1 MSAIRGIYRRRLRVL
16 VVSLLAVC
24 ALGGTAVAQAA
35 TVLTVSGNTTLAPQ
49 PMETELR
56 GVMCQPPN
64 VCKKVEYASG
74 GSGEQVYTSGYT
86 ALKQALSETSGDV
99 VIMAYSQGAVIGTRW
114 LINDASTA
122 PQSPD
127 LLYVVLLGNQSQSL
141 NGWST
146 ISGGVKTPNDG
157 KYKVVDVC
165 KQYDPLCDYPNVAG
179 LPAIMNALAGYTQL
193 HGNYTNVD
201 VNDPNNWVRTVGN
214 TTYVLVP
221 TEQLPMFSWMRR
233 IGLSAVADQLD
244 AQWKPVIES
253 SYERAG
259 YTRLGDQSVLP
270 LNSGHNGDSSAT
282 SASKSTPGTNT
293 LATTRSAGADV
304 TRASVS
310 IPTTTPSAEMP
321 VEPTSTTPST
331 MRKPIASGDSSF
343 AREAPTVPA
352 GEPEGTREP
361 EPAEG
366 KLTASGDTSE
376 TPTVAQSNSV
386 DHARA
391 THCCEESAP

>member
-1 MSAIRGIYRRRLRVL
+1 MSTIRGTYRQRVRVL
-16 VVSLLAVC
+16 VVSLSAVC

-127 LLYVVLLGNQSQSL
+127 SLYVVLLGNQSQSL

-165 KQYDPLCDYPNVAG
+165 RQYDPLCDYPNIAG

-282 SASKSTPGTNT
+282 SASKQTPGTKT
-293 LATTRSAGADV
+293 LATTRSAVADV
-304 TRASVS
+304 TDVGVTTPNSPSPTPSTPGSTSGTTSVDVDPTPTES
-310 IPTTTPSAEMP
+310 PTTTEVPGTTDESDTDEP
-321 VEPTSTTPST
+321 VRPTSARPGSPVTAVPSV
-331 MRKPIASGDSSF
+331 PGD
-343 AREAPTVPA
+343 TVPA
-352 GEPEGTREP
+352 
-361 EPAEG
+361 A
-366 KLTASGDTSE
+366 
-376 TPTVAQSNSV
+376 
-386 DHARA
+386 
-391 THCCEESAP
+391 

>member
-1 MSAIRGIYRRRLRVL
+1 M
-16 VVSLLAVC
+16 
-24 ALGGTAVAQAA
+24 
-35 TVLTVSGNTTLAPQ
+35 LTVSGNTTLAPQ

-56 GVMCQPPN
+56 GVMCKPPN

-122 PQSPD
+122 PESPD
-127 LLYVVLLGNQSQSL
+127 SLYVVLLGNQSQSL

-165 KQYDPLCDYPNVAG
+165 RQYDPLCDYPNIAG

-221 TEQLPMFSWMRR
+221 TEQLPMFTWMRR
-233 IGLSAVADQLD
+233 IGLAAMADQLD

-270 LNSGHNGDSSAT
+270 LNSGHSGTSSAT
-282 SASKSTPGTNT
+282 STPDTKT
-293 LATTRSAGADV
+293 LATTRSAVADATEV
-304 TRASVS
+304 GV
-310 IPTTTPSAEMP
+310 
-321 VEPTSTTPST
+321 TTPST
-331 MRKPIASGDSSF
+331 PASTSGTATVDVDPTSTASPTAPTATTEVPGTTDEPDTDEPVRPTSERPGSPVTAVPSVPGD
-343 AREAPTVPA
+343 TVPA
-352 GEPEGTREP
+352 
-361 EPAEG
+361 A
-366 KLTASGDTSE
+366 
-376 TPTVAQSNSV
+376 
-386 DHARA
+386 
-391 THCCEESAP
+391 